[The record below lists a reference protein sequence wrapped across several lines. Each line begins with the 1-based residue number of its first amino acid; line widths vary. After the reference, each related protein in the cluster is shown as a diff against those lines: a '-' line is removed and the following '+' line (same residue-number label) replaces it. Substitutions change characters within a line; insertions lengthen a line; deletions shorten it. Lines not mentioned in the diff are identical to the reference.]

1 MGEIWFLLAARRFLV
16 IPFLIQISRMFIVVT
31 VKTQKLPVA
40 AVRRIVIVVVVL
52 MMDREFSKFLT
63 LKITPT
69 LRTDPRVDLERLLPI
84 TTLAVAS
91 SLSYNMVYS
100 VFV

>member
-1 MGEIWFLLAARRFLV
+1 MGEIWFLLAALRLLV

-40 AVRRIVIVVVVL
+40 AVGRIVIVVVVL
-52 MMDREFSKFLT
+52 MMDREFSKFLA
-63 LKITPT
+63 LKFAPT
-69 LRTDPRVDLERLLPI
+69 LRTDPGVDLERLLPI
-84 TTLAVAS
+84 TTLTVAP
-91 SLSYNMVYS
+91 SLSYNLVHS